1 MKYDMNKGIFSGNL
15 VRDPE
20 IKSVGGKNL
29 TEFTIAVN
37 VGEKAIFIPVK
48 GWEKAGDV
56 IINYCKKGSP
66 VLIEGRWSQETWD
79 SPDGKK
85 NSKLVLT
92 LEKTVLLG
100 GGKKS
105 EDSSESKSDPSI
117 PEPQSVEDIF

>member
-1 MKYDMNKGIFSGNL
+1 MKYDANKGIFTGNL

-20 IKSVGGKNL
+20 LKSVNGKNL
-29 TEFTIAVN
+29 TEFAIAVN

-56 IINYCKKGSP
+56 IVNYCKKGSP
-66 VLIEGRWSQETWD
+66 VYIEGRWSQETWD

-100 GGKKS
+100 GGGRKV
-105 EDSSESKSDPSI
+105 EDSDQPAQAESS
-117 PEPQSVEDIF
+117 QSVEDIF

>member
-1 MKYDMNKGIFSGNL
+1 MKYDANKGIFTGNL

-20 IKSVGGKNL
+20 LKSVNGKNL

-37 VGEKAIFIPVK
+37 VGEKATFILVK

-56 IINYCKKGSP
+56 IVNYCKKGSP
-66 VLIEGRWSQETWD
+66 VYIEGRWAQETWD

-100 GGKKS
+100 GGGRKV
-105 EDSSESKSDPSI
+105 EDSDQPAQAESS
-117 PEPQSVEDIF
+117 QSVEDIF